1 MHYRLRGKVAHR
13 IVPVANVVGACR
25 LLGWDIALPDAEG
38 AAYSLSGPTGGS
50 KSNGRLGVLRP
61 RCGRGGPPADQANT
75 GLLGRIADTALIAN
89 FTLAAVPTAAGQRDR
104 LSWTTPGPWHS
115 LVATVIWPRVGR
127 AAASEDTAW
136 AGVMGL
142 AQPTLPMCGL
152 CNRPPVTG
160 PYEQTDMECRPPT
173 LDRRASWSDQ
183 TWKATSS
190 GLQIPASPG
199 GLGGSA
205 G

>member
-1 MHYRLRGKVAHR
+1 MICGKCWIALDTDRGRELA
-13 IVPVANVVGACR
+13 PACR
-25 LLGWDIALPDAEG
+25 RRVKTDPRRTPAAPSHHDHWNPLG
-38 AAYSLSGPTGGS
+38 
-50 KSNGRLGVLRP
+50 
-61 RCGRGGPPADQANT
+61 
-75 GLLGRIADTALIAN
+75 IAN